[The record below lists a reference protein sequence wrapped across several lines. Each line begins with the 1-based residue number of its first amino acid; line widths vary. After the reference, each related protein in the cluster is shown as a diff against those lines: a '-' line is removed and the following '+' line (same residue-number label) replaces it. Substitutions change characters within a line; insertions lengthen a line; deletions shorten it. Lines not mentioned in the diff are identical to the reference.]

1 MVNINICWQQGLG
14 AFSKALSTEI
24 SLKWYCE
31 SGGIAHWSG
40 EKPLIVAPLCGAV
53 KIWCQD
59 LGGKKKAGRRLGACK
74 MHLCSVWD
82 LCFKRLVFW
91 CFYTHEALPL
101 ILYIFCY
108 CVIVDVLSLTCSWLL
123 SFCSKK
129 DGIIYIFINIKVWE
143 FDKSKCLC
151 WNIRKD
157 DRKVMLSIKA
167 FHQFPPSKRTHQRSR
182 TEHLSESFE
191 D

>member
-1 MVNINICWQQGLG
+1 MILWIWRDC
-14 AFSKALSTEI
+14 
-24 SLKWYCE
+24 SLKWWKASH
-31 SGGIAHWSG
+31 SGSSLWCSQNLVSRSG
-40 EKPLIVAPLCGAV
+40 EK
-53 KIWCQD
+53 
-59 LGGKKKAGRRLGACK
+59 KKKAGRRLGACK

-108 CVIVDVLSLTCSWLL
+108 CVIVDALSLTCSWLL